1 MPATSAVSLFEL
13 NNTLQGGCLCG
24 DVRYQLLGSSLSVCR
39 CHCVSCRKASG
50 SAGVVWAIVAKA
62 DFRLLGTAPREY
74 MSSTGVTRSF
84 CPRCSSSLTYATAD
98 QPDTIDVTVAT
109 LDHPELL
116 APTAECWLSDALPW
130 EPIDPAL
137 AHFAQDT
144 P

>member
-1 MPATSAVSLFEL
+1 MFMNCVDR
-13 NNTLQGGCLCG
+13 NNPLQGGCLCG
-24 DVRYQLLGSSLSVCR
+24 DVRYEIQSNQLSVCR
-39 CHCVSCRKASG
+39 CHCVSCRKATG
-50 SAGVVWAIVAKA
+50 AAGVVWAIVAKA
-62 DFRLLGTAPREY
+62 DYRLLGAAPREY

-84 CPRCSSSLTYATAD
+84 CPRCGSSLTYATTD
-98 QPDTIDVTVAT
+98 QPNTIDVTVAT

-116 APTAECWLSDALPW
+116 APTAECWLADALPW